1 MRQKLVIGNWKLHTR
16 RDEAQA
22 LARTLAAAWVGD
34 DRTGL
39 VVCPPF
45 VHIPAVADVLAG
57 SAVACGAQN
66 LAAQAE
72 GAFTGEVSGDM
83 LADYDCRYVIIGHS
97 ERRALFGETNNSVAD
112 KVLKA
117 LASGLIPVVCVGE
130 TQVERESGRVEA
142 VVGEQLAAVLRA
154 ADDAACLKAL
164 VLAYEPVWAIGT
176 GLTATPAQAQAV
188 HGFIR
193 QQLCRCDATLASVP
207 VLYGGSVKADN
218 AASLFAEQDID
229 GALVGGASLNAS
241 EFLAIGQ
248 QALQA

>member
-1 MRQKLVIGNWKLHTR
+1 VRQKLVIGNWKLHTR
-16 RDEAQA
+16 RDEAEA
-22 LARTLAAAWVGD
+22 LARALASTWVAD
-34 DRTGL
+34 ARTGL

-45 VHIPAVADVLAG
+45 VHIPAVAAVLAD
-57 SAVACGAQN
+57 SAIAWGAQN
-66 LAAQAE
+66 VATQAE
-72 GAFTGEVSGDM
+72 GALTGEVSGEM
-83 LADYDCRYVIIGHS
+83 LTDYGCRYAIIGHS
-97 ERRALFGETNNSVAD
+97 ERRALFGETNGAVAE
-112 KVLKA
+112 KVLRA
-117 LASGLIPVVCVGE
+117 LDAGLIPVLCVGE
-130 TQVERESGRVEA
+130 TRAERESNRVES
-142 VVGEQLAAVLRA
+142 VVGEQLGSVLRA
-154 ADDAACLKAL
+154 ADAARLASL
-164 VLAYEPVWAIGT
+164 VVAYEPVWAIGT

-193 QQLCRCDATLASVP
+193 QQLIRCDAALADVP